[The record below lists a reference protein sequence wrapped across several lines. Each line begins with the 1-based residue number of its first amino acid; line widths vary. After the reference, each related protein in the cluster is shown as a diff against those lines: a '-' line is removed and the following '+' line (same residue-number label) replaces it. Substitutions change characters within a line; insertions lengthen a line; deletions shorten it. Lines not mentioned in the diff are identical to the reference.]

1 MIQQKYPPTNGK
13 RRISPSKLERIKD
26 NPEAAAALANLTYYA
41 DSQSGIQRV
50 KTPDGFRYFRK
61 NRPVKDTPTLSRI
74 QKLAI
79 PPAWEEVWI
88 CPEENGHLQATGT
101 DSRGR
106 KQYRYH
112 PRWNALRNSTKFHH
126 LLLFG
131 KSLPRLREQVQKD
144 LSLPGMPKEKLLAS
158 LVEIMQLTG
167 IRVGNDAYEKIYGS
181 FGLTTLKNRHVKRSG
196 TRLTFSFKGKKGVY
210 QNVELK
216 SRRLSGIIQ
225 KCLEIPGKELF
236 QYLDED
242 GIRHTIDSGAVNQYI
257 REAAGGHFTAK
268 DFRTWQGTL
277 QALNSFRELGCCQDE
292 QEIKRRINAMLEVVA
307 KKLGN
312 TTTVCRKYYVH
323 PLLIELYSNGK
334 LAAHFEEEISTDD
347 TNSAPAGLSPEETL
361 LLAILEK
368 GVTAIVLDD

>member
-1 MIQQKYPPTNGK
+1 MTQKIKAVAMKP
-13 RRISPSKLERIKD
+13 RRITAAKLAKLKD
-26 NPEAAAALANLTYYA
+26 DPEATAAIADLIYYT
-41 DSQSGIQRV
+41 DSQPGIRRE
-50 KTPDGFRYFRK
+50 KAADGFRYFRGQK
-61 NRPVKDTPTLSRI
+61 EISSPSTLTRI

-79 PPAWEEVWI
+79 PPAWDDVWI
-88 CPEENGHLQATGT
+88 CPQANGHLQATGI
-101 DSRGR
+101 DARGR

-112 PRWNALRNSTKFHH
+112 PRWNTLRNNTKFHH
-126 LLLFG
+126 LLQFG
-131 KSLPRLREQVQKD
+131 NALPTLRQKLQHD
-144 LSLPGMPKEKLLAS
+144 LSLPGIPKEKLLAS

-181 FGLTTLKNRHVKRSG
+181 FGLTTLKNRHVKRNG

-242 GIRHTIDSGAVNQYI
+242 GIRHNIDSGAVNQYI
-257 REAAGGHFTAK
+257 REATGGHFTAK

-277 QALNSFRELGCCQDE
+277 QALSSFREQGCCEDE
-292 QEIKRRINAMLEVVA
+292 KEVKKRVNTMLETVA
-307 KKLGN
+307 QKLGN

-334 LAAHFEEEISTDD
+334 LVKYLESEPQKIPESKAETK
-347 TNSAPAGLSPEETL
+347 LSPDETL
-361 LLAILEK
+361 LLSILEK
-368 GVTAIVLDD
+368 GAAPIVLED